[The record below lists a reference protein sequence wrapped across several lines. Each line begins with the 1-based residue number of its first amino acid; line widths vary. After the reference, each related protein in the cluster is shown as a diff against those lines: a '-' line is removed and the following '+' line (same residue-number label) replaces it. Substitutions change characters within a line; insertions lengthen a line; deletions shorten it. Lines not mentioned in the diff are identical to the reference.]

1 MQSTFNKALDYEGND
16 IDMQVGVG
24 LRYDDID
31 DNELSRTTNRTVTR
45 GFAALGNVDE
55 TNFEAFFDLKWSFAN
70 WAINV
75 GSRLDVFRFQYNDL
89 LTPLYD
95 PASATRSIFSPKVN
109 IVYNP
114 SDKVQYYLKTGKS
127 FHSNDSRLSASGMA
141 GNILPAAYGADLGTV
156 WKPMADLWINTA
168 VWYLFLEQ
176 EFVYVGDEAIVEP
189 SGRTARQGVD
199 LTVRY
204 KLLESL
210 YLNTDVNYTIARSID
225 EPEGQNRIP
234 LAPELTSVGGLTY
247 TPVEGLDVS
256 ARYRYIRDR
265 AANEDNSI
273 VAEGYGLV
281 DLSGSY
287 KYKNINIILNVD
299 NIFDV
304 DWNEAQFA
312 TESRLAGETTSV
324 EELHFTPGNP
334 RNVSLELQYMF

>member
-1 MQSTFNKALDYEGND
+1 
-16 IDMQVGVG
+16 
-24 LRYDDID
+24 
-31 DNELSRTTNRTVTR
+31 
-45 GFAALGNVDE
+45 
-55 TNFEAFFDLKWSFAN
+55 
-70 WAINV
+70 
-75 GSRLDVFRFQYNDL
+75 
-89 LTPLYD
+89 
-95 PASATRSIFSPKVN
+95 
-109 IVYNP
+109 
-114 SDKVQYYLKTGKS
+114 
-127 FHSNDSRLSASGMA
+127 
-141 GNILPAAYGADLGTV
+141 
-156 WKPMADLWINTA
+156 
-168 VWYLFLEQ
+168 LFLEQ

-312 TESRLAGETTSV
+312 TESRLAGENISV